1 MGIKTIN
8 NTTNENVANIFFA
21 VYIYIRYNMRSNSCN
36 DIMMSALGIIGAGS
50 FFCNRA
56 KMIMCNKNE

>member
-1 MGIKTIN
+1 MEIKTIN

-36 DIMMSALGIIGAGS
+36 NIMMSALGIIGADS
-50 FFCNRA
+50 FFVIERR
-56 KMIMCNKNE
+56 

>member
-21 VYIYIRYNMRSNSCN
+21 IYIYIRYNRSISCSN
-36 DIMMSALGIIGAGS
+36 IMMSALGIIGADS
-50 FFCNRA
+50 FFVIERR
-56 KMIMCNKNE
+56 